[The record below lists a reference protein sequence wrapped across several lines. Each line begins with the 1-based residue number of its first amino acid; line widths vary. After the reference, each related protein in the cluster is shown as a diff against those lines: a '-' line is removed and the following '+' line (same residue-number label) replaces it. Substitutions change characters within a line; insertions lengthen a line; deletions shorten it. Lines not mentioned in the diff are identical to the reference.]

1 MIRTRKPKLQPITGK
16 TGPKS
21 LYDPKFHPKMAHR
34 LALLGLTRREIAAAF
49 HIRLDSFEKWL
60 MQHPELLE
68 SIREGQRIADANVA
82 RAIYRKATGF
92 YQPVEVIIS
101 KNKQSEVVQMMKY
114 FPPDTQAAIF
124 WLKNRTRMNQF
135 TWSDRV
141 DFSLEFQ
148 EQQAL
153 DLATLDLSDLSE
165 KELLLLQKLVGKIES
180 NTKLIKIPED
190 QNIQEAEEID
200 SNDNITQYQKQEE
213 NHVAGS

>member
-21 LYDPKFHPKMAHR
+21 KYDPNFHPKMAHR

-49 HIRLDSFEKWL
+49 HIRVDSFEKWI
-60 MQHPELLE
+60 MQHSELLE
-68 SIREGQRIADANVA
+68 SLREGQRIADANVA

-101 KNKQSEVVQMMKY
+101 KNKQSEIVQMMKY

-124 WLKNRTRMNQF
+124 WLKNRTRMNEF

-141 DFSLEFQ
+141 DFSLEWQ
-148 EQQAL
+148 EKQAL

-165 KELLLLQKLVGKIES
+165 KELLLLQKLTGKIGT
-180 NTKLIKIPED
+180 NKKLVQIPENQD
-190 QNIQEAEEID
+190 VQEAEEID
-200 SNDNITQYQKQEE
+200 SNDNITQYQKEEE
-213 NHVAGS
+213 NHVTTS

>member
-1 MIRTRKPKLQPITGK
+1 MV
-16 TGPKS
+16 
-21 LYDPKFHPKMAHR
+21 
-34 LALLGLTRREIAAAF
+34 
-49 HIRLDSFEKWL
+49 
-60 MQHPELLE
+60 
-68 SIREGQRIADANVA
+68 DATSG
-82 RAIYRKATGF
+82 IIGIKYRKATGF